1 MRKQKIIAIFIICL
15 LILLVFN
22 INICNAQENIEVG
35 VKKRTEVSFSST
47 EQNIKWEI
55 EDPSIAEIVSTG
67 EASMSIGGY
76 FRATYSATIEGLKEG
91 TTKIKVYNKNG
102 ILIAETPL
110 EVIKIITDLTN
121 CNVSEIKMQEYLGK
135 EIQPDITITEE
146 DGTELVKNIDYDIT
160 YKNNI
165 DVGTAT
171 ATITGKGIYSGT
183 ITKKFEIVSKTYFTN
198 SNFKIQKIKVN
209 ENEQDFLV
217 GFDIGK
223 TKVEDV
229 ISDLNIVAGY
239 KVQAFKN
246 NKKLQNNEKI
256 GTGTVIKVY
265 DTQGKEVKNYIAL
278 VYGDVNGDGNISSMD
293 GLAIIKHRTNKVK
306 IQDSILLHAARVTEN
321 TRKKEIE
328 PTSTD
333 ALAIVKAK
341 LGKYTI
347 TNEQYYKGFEMKGT
361 IKIPRTGIEYP
372 ILANAGKNEIEV
384 AVGIMYPRDAQL
396 NTKGNITIT
405 GHNYRDDTFF
415 SNNKNIELGDKIYI
429 TDETGKTLEYVV
441 YNKYETTPQD
451 SDYITRDTQDNTEI
465 TLTTVTDDAFQRL
478 IIYAKAN

>member
-15 LILLVFN
+15 LLLVFN

-35 VKKRTEVSFSST
+35 VKKRTGVSFSST
-47 EQNIKWEI
+47 EQNI
-55 EDPSIAEIVSTG
+55 
-67 EASMSIGGY
+67 
-76 FRATYSATIEGLKEG
+76 
-91 TTKIKVYNKNG
+91 
-102 ILIAETPL
+102 
-110 EVIKIITDLTN
+110 
-121 CNVSEIKMQEYLGK
+121 
-135 EIQPDITITEE
+135 
-146 DGTELVKNIDYDIT
+146 
-160 YKNNI
+160 
-165 DVGTAT
+165 
-171 ATITGKGIYSGT
+171 
-183 ITKKFEIVSKTYFTN
+183 TYFTN